1 MKRDRNHEGYHDPT
15 AGAAIRRASGERDGV
30 TIRDSIMYRLG
41 ELESFKKAV
50 AAFKR

>member
-15 AGAAIRRASGERDGV
+15 AGAAIRRASREHKRAIVRD
-30 TIRDSIMYRLG
+30 TLMYRLG
-41 ELESFKKAV
+41 ELESFKKAA